1 MIRVRLQFPQGEP
14 DQLQER
20 LFAAVPAVG
29 HYVWTWLYGQD
40 DPRRWVVLALVW
52 DWVADGVI
60 HPRVVLI
67 PSVNG
72 EGRHGDEDHN

>member
-29 HYVWTWLYGQD
+29 HYVWTWLYGKD
-40 DPRRWVVLALVW
+40 EPRRWVVLAVVW
-52 DWVADGVI
+52 DWVDDGVI

-72 EGRHGDEDHN
+72 EGKHGHEDHN